1 MPLTNLLC
9 GLLEKGVNQLHQLDS
24 SAESKR
30 KQLNGTIIAA
40 RLQELNLPLY
50 FVISEQQID
59 VLNQFEGEPDC
70 AIKVS
75 AQALHKLQ
83 DNRQLTQLIKSGELE
98 VDGDIQL
105 VQKFAMLLTDMQI
118 DWEEHL
124 SQKIGDVL
132 AHKFFQHSKQAMQN
146 TQSQYKRIEKQSALY
161 LTEEV
166 KLAPS
171 ALEVAY
177 FSDQVSSLE
186 ADAERLLNKINNK
199 LEKQLNNLPK
209 TTVLADKK

>member
-9 GLLEKGVNQLHQLDS
+9 GLLETSVNQLHQLDS
-24 SAESKR
+24 SAISKR

-40 RLQELNLPLY
+40 SLQEIDLPLY
-50 FVISEQQID
+50 FIISEQQVD
-59 VLNQFEGEPDC
+59 VLNQFEGQPDC
-70 AIKVS
+70 TIKVS
-75 AQALHKLQ
+75 FQALNKLQ

-124 SQKIGDVL
+124 SQKVGDVI
-132 AHKFFQHSKQAMQN
+132 AHKLCQHAKTAFQT
-146 TQSQYKRIEKQSALY
+146 TQFQYKRIETQSALY
-161 LTEEV
+161 VTEEI

-177 FSDQVSSLE
+177 FCDQVSSLATD
-186 ADAERLLNKINNK
+186 ADLLLNKINNK
-199 LEKQLNNLPK
+199 LDKQLNNLSQTK
-209 TTVLADKK
+209 VLADKK

>member
-9 GLLEKGVNQLHQLDS
+9 GLLETGVNQLHQLDS
-24 SAESKR
+24 SAVSKR

-40 RLQELNLPLY
+40 SLKELKLPLY
-50 FVISEQQID
+50 FIISEQQVD
-59 VLNQFEGEPDC
+59 VLNKFEGEPDC
-70 AIKVS
+70 TIKVS
-75 AQALHKLQ
+75 FQALNKLQ

-105 VQKFAMLLTDMQI
+105 VQQFAMLLTDMQI

-124 SQKIGDVL
+124 SQKVGDVI
-132 AHKFFQHSKQAMQN
+132 AHKFFQHAKKAVQT
-146 TQSQYKRIEKQSALY
+146 TQTQYKRIEKQSSLY

-166 KLAPS
+166 KVAPS

-177 FSDQVSSLE
+177 FSDQVSRLE
-186 ADAERLLNKINNK
+186 SDTEQLLNKINNK
-199 LEKQLNNLPK
+199 LEKQLNDLSQSK
-209 TTVLADKK
+209 VLADKK